1 MKQFVLTV
9 MAMLCLPL
17 FAQIDCYCDLEIEV
31 EDTISQSSIVNVESP
46 DSNEVFQAV
55 DEMPE
60 FPGGMEKLIQFIAD
74 SIHLP
79 KCVTEGNV
87 EGRSIVEFVVNKD
100 GTLSDFKIAVPLHK
114 ECDVEAIRVLTLMPR
129 WKPGKEDGELVR
141 VRYAIPVRF
150 RRP

>member
-31 EDTISQSSIVNVESP
+31 EDTISLSSIANVEST
-46 DSNEVFQAV
+46 DSNEVFQVV

>member
-31 EDTISQSSIVNVESP
+31 EDTISLSSIVNVEST

>member
-31 EDTISQSSIVNVESP
+31 EDTISLSSIVNVEST
-46 DSNEVFQAV
+46 DSNEVFQVV

>member
-31 EDTISQSSIVNVESP
+31 EDTISLSSIANVESP

-60 FPGGMEKLIQFIAD
+60 FPGGMEKLIQLKEKQQVLWK
-74 SIHLP
+74 SQ
-79 KCVTEGNV
+79 
-87 EGRSIVEFVVNKD
+87 
-100 GTLSDFKIAVPLHK
+100 KIK
-114 ECDVEAIRVLTLMPR
+114 EITKINLMICLKLAIL
-129 WKPGKEDGELVR
+129 
-141 VRYAIPVRF
+141 
-150 RRP
+150 

>member
-31 EDTISQSSIVNVESP
+31 EDTISQSSIANVESP
-46 DSNEVFQAV
+46 DSNEVFQVV

-79 KCVTEGNV
+79 NCVTEGNV

>member
-1 MKQFVLTV
+1 M
-9 MAMLCLPL
+9 
-17 FAQIDCYCDLEIEV
+17 
-31 EDTISQSSIVNVESP
+31 
-46 DSNEVFQAV
+46 
-55 DEMPE
+55 
-60 FPGGMEKLIQFIAD
+60 
-74 SIHLP
+74 
-79 KCVTEGNV
+79 

>member
-31 EDTISQSSIVNVESP
+31 EDTISQSSIANVESP

-141 VRYAIPVRF
+141 VRYVIPVRF

>member
-60 FPGGMEKLIQFIAD
+60 FPGGIGKILQFIAD

-87 EGRSIVEFVVNKD
+87 EGRSIVAFVVNRD
-100 GTLSDFKIAVPLHK
+100 GTLSDFNIAVPLHK
-114 ECDVEAIRVLTLMPR
+114 ECDVEAIRVLKSMPR
-129 WKPGKEDGELVR
+129 WKPGKRNEKLVR
-141 VRYAIPVRF
+141 VKYVIPVRF

>member
-31 EDTISQSSIVNVESP
+31 EDTISLSSIANVESP

-60 FPGGMEKLIQFIAD
+60 FHGGMEKLIQFIAD

>member
-9 MAMLCLPL
+9 RAMLCLPL

-31 EDTISQSSIVNVESP
+31 EDTIRQSSIANVESP

>member
-31 EDTISQSSIVNVESP
+31 EDTLSQSSIANVESP

-87 EGRSIVEFVVNKD
+87 EGRSIVAFVVNRD
-100 GTLSDFKIAVPLHK
+100 GTLSDFKIFRSLHK
-114 ECDVEAIRVLTLMPR
+114 DCDVEAIRVLTLMPR

>member
-55 DEMPE
+55 DEMPV
-60 FPGGMEKLIQFIAD
+60 FPGGIEKLIQFIAD

-141 VRYAIPVRF
+141 VRYVIPVRF

>member
-31 EDTISQSSIVNVESP
+31 EDTISLSSIANVEST
-46 DSNEVFQAV
+46 DSNEVFQVV
-55 DEMPE
+55 DEMPK

-87 EGRSIVEFVVNKD
+87 EGRNIVEFVVNKD